1 MLNLQ
6 KKAVVLLMTLMF
18 ITSISV
24 LILKNLKDSEN
35 FFKVIGTDTSLT
47 QTQITITNV
56 NKEIQEFFKS
66 KKDEDIDEIL
76 SNMPE
81 EIPFILNENITII
94 LSISKYQKE
103 ITHNVNDIND
113 TYQNNEFNENID
125 YPSIFFEILKEKRKI
140 LKDKNIT
147 NIHQV
152 QSIIDEYIFK
162 TKDKR
167 ILNIK
172 DNFSYFTIST
182 DTNDTYISCNY
193 DININ
198 NINSTVNMIFKVGD
212 TNTSKSFDFN
222 FRNTNE

>member
-172 DNFSYFTIST
+172 DNFSYFTIPT